1 MLSLLEFQSLIES
14 GAVVHCT
21 TKEECA
27 ETLQF
32 LEWLGFCIHDGS
44 RDLSEYPGFFS
55 PGLDATGTEICRYS
69 NWCVEKPPNERLAG
83 FYKNSNTVI
92 EYDDVPFTELTNET
106 STEEFD
112 EFFARLLAP

>member
-32 LEWLGFCIHDGS
+32 LEQLGFCIYKYS
-44 RDLSEYPGFFS
+44 RDLSKNPDFLS
-55 PGLDATGTEICRYS
+55 PGLNETGTKIVRY
-69 NWCVEKPPNERLAG
+69 NNRYVESPNERLAG

-92 EYDDVPFTELTNET
+92 EYDVVPFSELTNET
-106 STEEFD
+106 SAEEFD
-112 EFFARLLAP
+112 ECFARLLAP

>member
-32 LEWLGFCIHDGS
+32 LERLGFCIHDGS
-44 RDLSEYPGFFS
+44 RDLSKYLGFFS
-55 PGLDATGTEICRYS
+55 PGLNATGTEISRY
-69 NWCVEKPPNERLAG
+69 NNRYVEFPNERLVG
-83 FYKNSNTVI
+83 FYKNSNIVI
-92 EYDDVPFTELTNET
+92 EYDVVPFHELTNET
-106 STEEFD
+106 SAEEFD
-112 EFFARLLAP
+112 ECFARLLAP

>member
-32 LEWLGFCIHDGS
+32 LERLGFCIHDGS
-44 RDLSEYPGFFS
+44 RDLSEHPEFLS
-55 PGLDATGTEICRYS
+55 PGLDNATGTEICRYINWWVEFS
-69 NWCVEKPPNERLAG
+69 NED
-83 FYKNSNTVI
+83 SNTVI
-92 EYDDVPFTELTNET
+92 EYDVVPFSELTNET
-106 STEEFD
+106 SAEEFD
-112 EFFARLLAP
+112 ECFARLLTP

>member
-27 ETLQF
+27 KTLQF

-44 RDLSEYPGFFS
+44 RDLSKYLNFLS
-55 PGLDATGTEICRYS
+55 PGPNADGTKICRY
-69 NWCVEKPPNERLAG
+69 NNRDVEFPNERLVG

-106 STEEFD
+106 SAEEFD
-112 EFFARLLAP
+112 ECFARLLAP